1 MPRLYYYTRRG
12 CHLCEVMLEE
22 LLPLLRGRVELE
34 MRDIDSDPE
43 WLRKYD
49 IRVPVV
55 EVNGEVVSGYP
66 LDESAIRH
74 FLAEIPEI
82 AGETGE

>member
-1 MPRLYYYTRRG
+1 
-12 CHLCEVMLEE
+12 MLEE

-66 LDESAIRH
+66 LNESAIRH